1 MDGVKRKP
9 LKLSDYDG
17 TFASGTAEL
26 PSEYILPKE
35 LIPDVRDQGEVN
47 SCVAFASTGIM
58 QIMNQTE
65 TGERVRF
72 SPGYVYGKCR
82 GDEDTYEGMVIP
94 EALDYL
100 KDTGACY
107 ESDFPENKEIP
118 EIMELVRSRPDLD
131 EKAKPYHIKGYE
143 TYAYAMKS
151 KKYDAVKRAIYENQ
165 TPVLGD
171 ADFKQGS
178 HAVCII
184 GWNDKKQTF
193 KILNSWGENWGDHG
207 IGDIAYSKLDKGYLL
222 IDAENSDRLMPFRDV
237 SPDEWYYKAVQH
249 VYNAGLMNGTS
260 DNTFEPER
268 PLTRAEMA
276 QILMNLSRKIDDV
289 LNSGGK

>member
-9 LKLSDYDG
+9 LRLCDYDG
-17 TFASGTAEL
+17 TFASGAAEL

-65 TGERVRF
+65 AGERVRF

-82 GDEDTYEGMVIP
+82 GNEDTYEGMVIP

-143 TYAYAMKS
+143 TYAYAIKS

-171 ADFKQGS
+171 AVFKQGS

-237 SPDEWYYKAVQH
+237 SPDEWYYKAVKH

-260 DNTFEPER
+260 EDTFEPER

-276 QILMNLSRKIDDV
+276 QILMNLSRKLDDV